1 MSAYNLLTISGQ
13 SMTLDEIHSQLES
26 LQHPGTGVEQM
37 KVALAEI
44 ERRKLIHTDGD
55 RYRGN
60 DPTRRTVTHRD
71 QTDTAVDPKTGEV
84 TGGWNGWMVR
94 DRQRGL
100 VPIAEVIRAAQ
111 ETN

>member
-1 MSAYNLLTISGQ
+1 
-13 SMTLDEIHSQLES
+13 
-26 LQHPGTGVEQM
+26 M
-37 KVALAEI
+37 KEAFAEL
-44 ERRKLIHTDGD
+44 ERRKLIHTVGD
-55 RYRGN
+55 RYRGI
-60 DPTRRTVTHRD
+60 DPTRRTVTRRD
-71 QTDTAVDPKTGEV
+71 LSDSATILETGEV